1 MAAHYLL
8 KADARD
14 ITLDVIERMSELE
27 VRRMFSVARWGE
39 ADRQTCPSCGTI
51 DAHYWKPSRKQWQ
64 CKAQGCFKTFSLL
77 SGSKFGD
84 AKLPPKKLL
93 RMLFTFVTHAKGVS
107 AVHMSRE
114 HGVSYKTAYVLMQK
128 LREALM
134 VSVDETKLAGLVHV
148 DGAHAGGKVRKA
160 NKKTDRQKR
169 QQRDR
174 IPDVVTQLHP
184 NRRILMVGRSV
195 EPGVGGVRSVVASVT
210 SETASNVVPF
220 VRRHVEKGSKLHTDE
235 SPAYTDLGL
244 QFDHRSV
251 NHTTEFQTD
260 DGVDNNQAESFFTR
274 FRRMYFGQLHRMEP
288 KYLIEYASEI
298 AWREDTR
305 RESALAMLEGMLRV
319 TLRTG
324 ESAFWRGYH
333 QGHHRAGEILFP
345 AKVKDAVLEARLD
358 AVDNK
363 VRQAEKKALRAAQP
377 KSPQ

>member
-8 KADARD
+8 KAEARD
-14 ITLDVIERMSELE
+14 ITLDVIERMSELD
-27 VRRMFSVARWGE
+27 VRRMFSVARWGQ

-93 RMLFTFVTHAKGVS
+93 RMIFTFVTHAKGVS

-114 HGVSYKTAYVLMQK
+114 HGVSYKTAYLLMQK

-160 NKKTDRQKR
+160 NKKADRQKR
-169 QQRDR
+169 QQRDK

-195 EPGVGGVRSVVASVT
+195 EPGVGGIRSVVASVR

-220 VRRHVEKGSKLHTDE
+220 VRKHVEKGSKLHTDE
-235 SPAYTDLGL
+235 SPAYIELGL

-288 KYLIEYASEI
+288 KYLVEYASEI

-319 TLRTG
+319 ALQTG

-345 AKVKDAVLEARLD
+345 ATVKDAVFEARLD
-358 AVDNK
+358 AMENK
-363 VRQAEKKALRAAQP
+363 IRQATKKALRAAQP
-377 KSPQ
+377 MRES